1 MTVLKEGLI
10 IKTTGSQCTV
20 IFDDGSI
27 IEARVRGKIR
37 LDGIK
42 STNPVA
48 VGDRVE
54 VEGESI
60 TAIKPR
66 KNYIIR
72 KSMNWSKQ
80 SQIIAANIDLLVLV
94 ITLCHP
100 ETSNEFIDR
109 MLTVAEAYNIPAIL
123 VFNKADLFDENLN
136 KLFHAYK
143 NLYEQIGY
151 KCFKISTLSGD
162 GITELKEILH
172 GKTSL
177 LSGNSGVGKSSIIN
191 TLCPNLDLRTGEIS
205 AYHDKGM
212 HTTTFSQ
219 MLPFMDGYL
228 IDTPGIKG
236 FGLINFNRNE
246 IGHFFPEI
254 FKASKNCRFNNCT
267 HTNEPGCAVKEGVDN
282 QTISRS
288 RYASY
293 LSMLNDTGEK
303 YR

>member
-1 MTVLKEGLI
+1 MKEGLI
-10 IKTTGSQCTV
+10 IKTTGSQCKV
-20 IFDDGSI
+20 IFDDGSS
-27 IEARVRGKIR
+27 IEARIRGKIR

-80 SQIIAANIDLLVLV
+80 SQIIAANIDLLVLT

-123 VFNKADLFDENLN
+123 VFNKADLFDEELN

-143 NLYEQIGY
+143 TLYEQIGY
-151 KCFKISTLSGD
+151 HCFKVSTFNEN
-162 GITELKEILH
+162 GITELKKELR
-172 GKTSL
+172 GKTCL
-177 LSGNSGVGKSSIIN
+177 FSGNSGVGKSSIIN
-191 TLCPNLDLRTGEIS
+191 TLCPALDLRTGEIS
-205 AYHDKGM
+205 TYHDKGM

-236 FGLINFNRNE
+236 FGLINFDRNE

-254 FKASKNCRFNNCT
+254 FKASKNCRFSNCT
-267 HTNEPGCAVKEGVDN
+267 HTNEPGCAVKEGVEN

-293 LSMLNDTGEK
+293 LNMLNDTGEK

>member
-1 MTVLKEGLI
+1 MKEGLI
-10 IKTTGSQCTV
+10 IKTTGSQCSV

-123 VFNKADLFDENLN
+123 VFNKADLFDEDLN

-191 TLCPNLDLRTGEIS
+191 TLCPDLDLRTGEIS
-205 AYHDKGM
+205 TYHDKGM

-236 FGLINFNRNE
+236 FGLINFDRNE

-267 HTNEPGCAVKEGVDN
+267 HTNEPGCAVKEGVEN